1 MKEWCMSQKMHSLK
15 WINVSSKKTT
25 AMVEDQYSIVN
36 IKTQGSSLKI
46 LILLKIQQDKV
57 E

>member
-1 MKEWCMSQKMHSLK
+1 
-15 WINVSSKKTT
+15 VSSKKTT
-25 AMVEDQYSIVN
+25 ALVEDQYSIVN